1 MTNDGS
7 RIFNLKTDLLSN
19 CDVCVPT
26 GFAELQDKDCENLQ
40 LDRSKKSKA
49 DEMGRE
55 LAWIM
60 KLLDD
65 NKDRVI

>member
-7 RIFNLKTDLLSN
+7 RICKLKTDLISN
-19 CDVCVPT
+19 WVVCVPT
-26 GFAELQDKDCENLQ
+26 GFAKLQDKDCENLQ

-55 LAWIM
+55 LA
-60 KLLDD
+60 
-65 NKDRVI
+65 